1 MRMIDFTKIVGF
13 DWDAGNERKSVD
25 KHRVSQS
32 EAEQVFVNSPVVITL
47 DIKHSQDETR
57 LQALGKTNEG
67 RLLHVSFTMREGGTR
82 IQIISARDMHRKE
95 RSDYEEASS

>member
-1 MRMIDFTKIVGF
+1 MIDFTKIVGF

-82 IQIISARDMHRKE
+82 IRVISARDMHRKE